1 MKRKQIGNFTLIM
14 SLALIVVIA
23 VMSFALGTFFT
34 VDEGYRGIVLRNGRA
49 VNVADPGLHFK
60 APFIDSVVDVS
71 VQTMRAD
78 MDHVTAYSKDVQQ
91 STSAVAINFNLSPSS
106 VLEVYSELGLD
117 YANKVLEPSVMRRFK
132 EAFGLYTA
140 AEIVRKR
147 DELATK
153 ITDLVRAD
161 MKAYGIAVETVQIRN
176 IDFSDTYEQA
186 IETAA
191 KAEADVKK
199 ETQLLEQVKVSSQR
213 QVAEAEAAAKARK
226 LAADAEAYQI
236 ETRGRANALAI
247 ELRGKALRDN
257 PQLVTLVA
265 AEKWDGK
272 LPSTQVPGSAVPFIS
287 IPRGE

>member
-14 SLALIVVIA
+14 SFALIVVIA
-23 VMSFALGTFFT
+23 LASFSLGAFFT
-34 VDEGYRGIVLRNGRA
+34 VEEGYRGIVLRNGRA
-49 VNVADPGLHFK
+49 DTVAEPGLHFK
-60 APFIDSVVDVS
+60 APFIDSVVDMS
-71 VQTMRAD
+71 VQTMRSD
-78 MDHVTAYSKDVQQ
+78 MDRVTAYSKDVQQ
-91 STSAVAINFNLSPSS
+91 SMSAVAINFNLAPSS

-132 EAFGLYTA
+132 ETFGLYTA

-236 ETRGRANALAI
+236 ASKGRAEAEAIAARGR
-247 ELRGKALRDN
+247 ALRDN
-257 PQLVTLVA
+257 PQLVELIA
-265 AEKWDGK
+265 AEKWDGQ
-272 LPSTQVPGSAVPFIS
+272 LPKTQVPGSAVPFVS
-287 IPRGE
+287 IPRSE